1 LQAGIKLITVLIFP
15 LCGSLLAACAGI
27 GWENSSFTHGGKVSG
42 DSAALARCTVDKLQ
56 SDSRW
61 MIRTMQYQV
70 FSYPDIAAMEL
81 YAYHEGKLAGTYARN
96 SPSNPDAVIRYGL
109 PTPII
114 HPGRLGS
121 NADKEVDP
129 DYSFVLTL
137 KRTDNATAFA
147 TVSGRKY
154 ESRIAWDT
162 LEACSVP
169 E

>member
-1 LQAGIKLITVLIFP
+1 MITVLVFP
-15 LCGSLLAACAGI
+15 LCGGLLAACAGI
-27 GWENSSFTHGGKVSG
+27 GWEESSFTHGGKVG
-42 DSAALARCTVDKLQ
+42 GNPAALARCIVDQLQ

-61 MIRTMQYQV
+61 MIRTLQYQV
-70 FSYPDIAAMEL
+70 FSYPDIAAMEI
-81 YAYHEGKLAGTYARN
+81 YAYPEHALAGTYARN

-114 HPGRLGS
+114 HPGRPGGT
-121 NADKEVDP
+121 ADKEVDP

-162 LEACSVP
+162 LKACSAP